1 MYNYSLKLTYNN
13 SSEDNIYRNE
23 LMKVFNIEL
32 YDGNAIN
39 DIINKELIP
48 LVKDYFQP
56 VYETMNK
63 HNRFPFPLDESLCMT
78 LLLSWEYLY
87 LFHPCIGEI
96 KDGKISNTITTLISE
111 LKKST

>member
-13 SSEDNIYRNE
+13 SSDDNIYRNE
-23 LMKVFNIEL
+23 LMKVFNIET
-32 YDGNAIN
+32 YNGDKIN
-39 DIINKELIP
+39 DTINKELIP
-48 LVKDYFQP
+48 LAKDYFQP
-56 VYETMNK
+56 VYEIMNNN
-63 HNRFPFPLDESLCMT
+63 NRFPFPLDESVCIT

-96 KDGKISNTITTLISE
+96 KEGKTTDTITTLISE